1 VRPITGRRTP
11 DGQRRR
17 RELCDAAIQLL
28 ADRGAKGLSHPQVDR
43 RAGVPDGSTSY
54 YFRTRDA
61 LVHAVAERVAE
72 LDLADLLSVT
82 EVDLN
87 ASTSSQAAAA
97 SKLATVVMKSLTGEG
112 LTRTRARIE
121 LLLQA
126 ARDPAISD
134 VFHTNS
140 ETYLRLHRDLAELTQ
155 TASADSS
162 DIDDQAL
169 LTVTF
174 ISGLMLGAAAGN
186 QPVIDRDRLEMLLNQ
201 IGEWRRNY
209 PAGGW

>member
-1 VRPITGRRTP
+1 M
-11 DGQRRR
+11 
-17 RELCDAAIQLL
+17 
-28 ADRGAKGLSHPQVDR
+28 DRQ
-43 RAGVPDGSTSY
+43 AGVPDGSTSY

-82 EVDLN
+82 DVHAN
-87 ASTSSQAAAA
+87 TPMSPQRAA
-97 SKLATVVMKSLTGEG
+97 SKLAAVVMKSLTGAG

-126 ARDPAISD
+126 SRDPAISK
-134 VFHTNS
+134 VFHSNS
-140 ETYLRLHRDLAELTQ
+140 EAYLRLHRELADLTN
-155 TASADSS
+155 TADTDAS
-162 DIDDQAL
+162 DIEEQAL

-186 QPVIDRDRLEMLLNQ
+186 QPVVDGDRLQKLLAQ
-201 IGEWRRNY
+201 IGEWRCRS
-209 PAGGW
+209 

>member
-1 VRPITGRRTP
+1 VRPIANRRTP
-11 DGQRRR
+11 DGQQRR

-54 YFRTRDA
+54 YFRTRNA
-61 LVHAVAERVAE
+61 LVRAVAERVAE

-82 EVDLN
+82 EAD
-87 ASTSSQAAAA
+87 TTRSSHEAAAA
-97 SKLATVVMKSLTGEG
+97 KLAAVVMKSLTGDG

-126 ARDPAISD
+126 SRDPAISE

-155 TASADSS
+155 TANADSS

-186 QPVIDRDRLEMLLNQ
+186 QPVIGRERLAMLLVQ
-201 IGEWRRNY
+201 IGEWRCRS
-209 PAGGW
+209 